1 MCEIVNIGIG
11 NAFICDAKKDHECDK
26 KAIIYEK
33 KDGKRFFF
41 TNTEEAD
48 KFIDENH
55 KDIVMGSVACSI
67 CESAAIDKVR
77 WF

>member
-1 MCEIVNIGIG
+1 M
-11 NAFICDAKKDHECDK
+11 KKK
-26 KAIIYEK
+26 KMEKIFLYEYQK
-33 KDGKRFFF
+33 
-41 TNTEEAD
+41 AD

-67 CESAAIDKVR
+67 WPESAAIDKVR